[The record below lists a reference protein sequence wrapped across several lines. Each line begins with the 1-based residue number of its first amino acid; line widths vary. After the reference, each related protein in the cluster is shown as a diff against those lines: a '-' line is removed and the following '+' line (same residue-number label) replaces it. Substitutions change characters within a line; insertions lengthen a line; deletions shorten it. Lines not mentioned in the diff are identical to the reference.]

1 MMKGTIISSD
11 VRLLDR
17 WNGGLQG
24 EVHSVY
30 SGAIYLRDNHGRL
43 ACLTTAEQHDGPW
56 IARIDRTSFADA
68 AELGLRQGTAF
79 FVNDS
84 SALHCGR
91 LELAFSHSRKWDR
104 PLPVFPPMTVSTA
117 ILSTAKE
124 LLLSDGND
132 GGYKYFFQHKEPA
145 DLFVTALRQRGQL
158 LLTALRHSRFAEA
171 KTHGL
176 SLIGLG
182 HGLTPSGDDFLAA
195 LITVFHL
202 PGGPFPEEC
211 RQIGQCWATAADST
225 TTTVGALLL
234 HTAAEGRAREPVSEF
249 IAALATNQTEA
260 ILQAARQVLAFGS
273 CSGTD
278 WLAGLIAGVEAG
290 WELIHR

>member
-1 MMKGTIISSD
+1 MKVSVLSAD
-11 VRLLDR
+11 ARLIDR
-17 WNGGLQG
+17 WNNRLQG
-24 EVHSVY
+24 NVY
-30 SGAIYLRDNHGRL
+30 SVHTTAMYLRDHQGRL
-43 ACLTTAEQHDGPW
+43 ACLTTGEQKDGPW
-56 IARIDRTSFADA
+56 IARVDRTSFADA
-68 AELGLRQGTAF
+68 AELGLRQGTVF

-84 SALHCGR
+84 STLHCGR

-104 PLPVFPPMTVSTA
+104 PLPVFPPMTASTV
-117 ILSTAKE
+117 ILSTVKE

-132 GGYKYFFQHKEPA
+132 GGYKYFFQHTEPA
-145 DLFVTALRQRGQL
+145 DLFATALRQRGKS
-158 LLTALRHSRFAEA
+158 LLTALRHSRFAEL

-211 RQIGQCWATAADST
+211 RQIGQCWAAAADST

-249 IAALATNQTEA
+249 IAALATNQTET